1 MKLGTL
7 KIRLLLALL
16 LSVLHFVLHG
26 SDSAGVQSGSHCVP
40 GGSPGVLSCSSLW
53 FKAKLDM
60 SKFDRS
66 LPSVS
71 VSSEIQCAVVASM
84 RNSSIYCY
92 DGVRCQ
98 HGPDLGPNA
107 PPQNGVP
114 ERNCKTNQGIRKIY
128 KWMSVTFIKRIRVF
142 QHRLL
147 RLIHLS

>member
-1 MKLGTL
+1 ML

-16 LSVLHFVLHG
+16 RSVLHFVHG
-26 SDSAGVQSGSHCVP
+26 SDSAGVQSGSYCVP

-53 FKAKLDM
+53 FKAKLDI

-98 HGPDLGPNA
+98 HGPHLGPNA
-107 PPQNGVP
+107 PPQNGVV
-114 ERNCKTNQGIRKIY
+114 ERNCKTNQGIRKLY
-128 KWMSVTFIKRIRVF
+128 KWMSDF
-142 QHRLL
+142 LL
-147 RLIHLS
+147 SVIEYFNISFCV

>member
-1 MKLGTL
+1 ML
-7 KIRLLLALL
+7 KFRLLLALL
-16 LSVLHFVLHG
+16 RSFLHFTYG

-40 GGSPGVLSCSSLW
+40 GGSTGVLSCSSLW

-66 LPSVS
+66 LPAVS

-98 HGPDLGPNA
+98 HGPHLGPNA
-107 PPQNGVP
+107 PPQNGVV
-114 ERNCKTNQGIRKIY
+114 ERNCKTNQGIRKLY
-128 KWMSVTFIKRIRVF
+128 KWMSVTFIKRITVF